1 MRRRA
6 RERYARI
13 KADAQACAAM
23 LDGAREQQRERRSN
37 GQGPRIRQLDRA
49 RYWRRRALGRGLTL
63 EELAERTG
71 VELELLLA
79 VLADEC
85 RERRFG
91 TTLPTAATGSCTAR
105 STRRRCGPSSSWR
118 SADF

>member
-13 KADAQACAAM
+13 KADAQAYAAM
-23 LDGAREQQRERRSN
+23 LEEARVRAGEARRN
-37 GQGPRIRQLDRA
+37 DQGPRIRELDRA

-63 EELAERTG
+63 EELTERTG
-71 VELELLLA
+71 VAVELLLV

-85 RERRFG
+85 LERRVWQDPADGRFKMLYG
-91 TTLPTAATGSCTAR
+91 SMDAKTMRALVELAA
-105 STRRRCGPSSSWR
+105 
-118 SADF
+118 